1 VIWGEARMGA
11 EAAALLGS
19 PVWRGNGVP
28 YGSGRP
34 VLLIPGFL
42 AGDASLALMS
52 QWLRRVGYRTHGS
65 GITSNVECSERAV
78 TKLEARVID
87 LSERYGQPVSI
98 IGHSRGGMFG
108 RVLAV
113 RHPDRVAQVVALAS
127 PLVPSLDDLH
137 PLLRLQIRAL
147 QRVQRA
153 SGEGLLA
160 SACEQ
165 SFEAYNFGLDPIGC
179 CTQFWTD
186 LDDDVPAGL
195 GFTSI
200 YSRSDGVLHWRCCL
214 DPRAEH
220 VEVESSHCGMAFN
233 AKVFRAVGSL
243 LAQTPFVFEDAPE
256 LAEAELAV
264 ADPAP
269 KRRRAAASSRTRVER
284 VATS

>member
-1 VIWGEARMGA
+1 MIWGEARMGA

-65 GITSNVECSERAV
+65 GIMTNVECSERAV

-108 RVLAV
+108 RVIAV
-113 RHPDRVAQVVALAS
+113 RQPERVAQVVALAS

-153 SGEGLLA
+153 SGDGLLA

-179 CTQFWTD
+179 CTEFWTD
-186 LDDDVPAGL
+186 LDDDVPG
-195 GFTSI
+195 GVPFTSV

-214 DPRAEH
+214 DPHAEH

-233 AKVFRAVGSL
+233 AKVFTAIGSL
-243 LAQTPFVFEDAPE
+243 LAQTPHVSEDALAAAEPE
-256 LAEAELAV
+256 VAE
-264 ADPAP
+264 PAP
-269 KRRRAAASSRTRVER
+269 RRRRAAASSRTRAER
-284 VATS
+284 VATT

>member
-1 VIWGEARMGA
+1 MIWGEARMGA

-28 YGSGRP
+28 LGRGRP
-34 VLLIPGFL
+34 VLMIPGFL

-113 RHPDRVAQVVALAS
+113 RHPERVSHVVTLGS

-137 PLLRLQIRAL
+137 PLLRLQIRTL

-153 SGEGLLA
+153 TGEGLLA
-160 SACEQ
+160 NTCE
-165 SFEAYNFGLDPIGC
+165 SSLEAYNFGLDPIGC

-186 LDDDVPAGL
+186 LDDDVL
-195 GFTSI
+195 DHVHFTSI

-220 VEVESSHCGMAFN
+220 VEVDSSHCGMAFN
-233 AKVFRAVGSL
+233 SKVFAAVGNL
-243 LAQTPFVFEDAPE
+243 LAHAPYVD
-256 LAEAELAV
+256 LATEGE
-264 ADPAP
+264 ADPVVVTAP
-269 KRRRAAASSRTRVER
+269 PRRRRAAAAARPRTER
-284 VATS
+284 VATT